1 MLSYF
6 LVFLVEAFLIHHLI
20 YFLISSGRK
29 YCSLGR
35 LSHETGWKYQG
46 LIETLEEKRKAK
58 SQLYYK
64 AKKQAEADR
73 QKAIEEVAAA

>member
-1 MLSYF
+1 MHF
-6 LVFLVEAFLIHHLI
+6 F
-20 YFLISSGRK
+20 ISLGRK

-35 LSHETGWKYQG
+35 LSHETGWKYQA

-58 SQLYYK
+58 SELYYK

-73 QKAIEEVAAA
+73 QKAIQEVAVA

>member
-1 MLSYF
+1 M
-6 LVFLVEAFLIHHLI
+6 
-20 YFLISSGRK
+20 
-29 YCSLGR
+29 GR

-58 SQLYYK
+58 SELYYK

-73 QKAIEEVAAA
+73 QKAIEDVAAA